1 MKFISIVF
9 DVIHEN
15 TYITL
20 YYKKTKAEKLLFSK
34 RSMMLFNSQNLAK
47 YKFCEVF
54 IDERLLKMDNSY
66 EMELV
71 ERLISGLNTL
81 LNPVHSAKLRGFTR
95 SDVDNLENAV
105 QVLEKIKFKN
115 LLSDNDGY
123 DVLIF

>member
-1 MKFISIVF
+1 MNN
-9 DVIHEN
+9 D
-15 TYITL
+15 
-20 YYKKTKAEKLLFSK
+20 
-34 RSMMLFNSQNLAK
+34 
-47 YKFCEVF
+47 
-54 IDERLLKMDNSY
+54 Y

-71 ERLISGLNTL
+71 EKMVSGLNTL

-115 LLSDNDGY
+115 LLSDDDGY

>member
-1 MKFISIVF
+1 MVYAFCVNINS
-9 DVIHEN
+9 
-15 TYITL
+15 YITN
-20 YYKKTKAEKLLFSK
+20 
-34 RSMMLFNSQNLAK
+34 RI
-47 YKFCEVF
+47 FCEVF

-95 SDVDNLENAV
+95 SNVDNLENAV

>member
-1 MKFISIVF
+1 
-9 DVIHEN
+9 
-15 TYITL
+15 
-20 YYKKTKAEKLLFSK
+20 
-34 RSMMLFNSQNLAK
+34 
-47 YKFCEVF
+47 
-54 IDERLLKMDNSY
+54 MDNSY

-81 LNPVHSAKLRGFTR
+81 LNPVYSAKLRGFTR